1 VKRARLLCR
10 AYAGNQ
16 HRLGRPARGAPP
28 RRFSAGLPDVRGL
41 RELRTIADKLT
52 RVHVTL
58 PLTEA
63 RRLQERL
70 AELTAE

>member
-1 VKRARLLCR
+1 
-10 AYAGNQ
+10 
-16 HRLGRPARGAPP
+16 
-28 RRFSAGLPDVRGL
+28 
-41 RELRTIADKLT
+41 LRTIADKLT